1 MIGYHGEG
9 TTILA
14 VASPP
19 GRAPRGV
26 LRVSGPDAWEV
37 VASLLDNPVQPS
49 PRGYVSRNMYLGS
62 IQNEAPVQIAWMPGP
77 RSYTRE
83 DVVEIHTH
91 GSPVLLSLI
100 SDALQTR
107 GVYLAGPGEF
117 TRRAFLNGRIDLTQ
131 AEAVL
136 SLIHAQDE
144 SAHRQAHE
152 HLRGAL
158 HERILKHKEGLIH
171 VCAFAEA
178 AIDFSDQ
185 DIEVIDHDWV
195 TAEIRSAHEDVTNLL
210 HESRETAPAKE
221 GVRTLIAGRPNV
233 GKSSLLNRLIGRD
246 AAIVS
251 SIAGTTRDVVEGHLV
266 HKGVQFILRD
276 TAGVR
281 QTQDEL
287 ESEGVQRTM
296 DTARSAD
303 LILFI
308 MDASQ
313 PVTGED
319 IQLATDLPR
328 GLILPVINKCD
339 LAQKLRLDSLPSWVT
354 NREAIKVSAVTGEG
368 METLMAEIVT
378 ALESSKIGAASSAF
392 IVNSRQRGCLMR
404 AQESLS
410 RALESAGSGQS
421 LEFLSLD
428 LRDALDQLGEIV
440 GEVITDDLLN
450 VIFSEFCIGK

>member
-1 MIGYHGEG
+1 MIGYHGKG

-19 GRAPRGV
+19 GKAARGV
-26 LRVSGPDAWEV
+26 LRVSGPDAWEA
-37 VASLLDNPVQPS
+37 VASLLDTPDQP
-49 PRGYVSRNMYLGS
+49 PARGYVERKIRLDS
-62 IQNEAPVQIAWMPGP
+62 IQNKAPVQIAWMPGP
-77 RSYTRE
+77 RSYSRE
-83 DVVEIHTH
+83 DVVEIHTS

-100 SDALQTR
+100 SDALQAK

-136 SLIHAQDE
+136 NLIHAQDE
-144 SAHRQAHE
+144 TAHRQAQE

-158 HERILKHKEGLIH
+158 HERILKHKNGLVR

-185 DIEVIDHDWV
+185 DIEVIDHDWI

-210 HESRETAPAKE
+210 HESRETTPAKE
-221 GVRTLIAGRPNV
+221 GVRTLLAGRPNV
-233 GKSSLLNRLIGRD
+233 GKSSLLNRLVGRE

-251 SIAGTTRDVVEGHLV
+251 SIAGTTRDVVEGQLV
-266 HKGVQFILRD
+266 HEGIQFILRD

-281 QTQDEL
+281 QAQDEL
-287 ESEGVQRTM
+287 ESEGVERTM

-308 MDASQ
+308 MDASL
-313 PVTGED
+313 PMTDED
-319 IQLATDLPR
+319 IQLAADLPD
-328 GLILPVINKCD
+328 GLILSVINKCD
-339 LAQKLRLDSLPSWVT
+339 LEQELKLDLLPADLIKRDV
-354 NREAIKVSAVTGEG
+354 IKVSAATGEG
-368 METLMAEIVT
+368 LETLMGEMVT
-378 ALESSKIGAASSAF
+378 AIESNGATAGSAF
-392 IVNSRQRGCLMR
+392 TVNSRQRGCLMR
-404 AQESLS
+404 AQESLG
-410 RALESAGSGQS
+410 RALESAGSRES

-440 GEVITDDLLN
+440 GEVITDDLLD

>member
-1 MIGYHGEG
+1 MIGYHGIG

-19 GRAPRGV
+19 GKAPRGV
-26 LRVSGPDAWEV
+26 LRMSGPDAWEA
-37 VASLLDNPVQPS
+37 VASLLDTPNQP
-49 PRGYVSRNMYLGS
+49 PDRGYVERKIRLDS
-62 IQNEAPVQIAWMPGP
+62 IQNNAPVQIAWMPGP

-83 DVVEIHTH
+83 DVVEIHTY

-100 SDALQTR
+100 SDALQAR

-144 SAHRQAHE
+144 TSHRRAHE
-152 HLRGAL
+152 HLRGDL
-158 HERILKHKEGLIH
+158 HERILKHKEGLVR
-171 VCAFAEA
+171 VCAFTEA

-195 TAEIRSAHEDVTNLL
+195 TAEIRSAHEDVTTLL
-210 HESRETAPAKE
+210 HDSRETTPAKE

-233 GKSSLLNRLIGRD
+233 GKSSLLNRLVGRN

-251 SIAGTTRDVVEGHLV
+251 SIAGTTRDVVEGQLL
-266 HKGVQFILRD
+266 HKGVQFILHD

-281 QTQDEL
+281 QAQDEL
-287 ESEGVQRTM
+287 ESEGVERTM

-313 PVTGED
+313 PVTDED
-319 IQLATDLPR
+319 IQLATDLSE
-328 GLILPVINKCD
+328 GLILHVINKCD
-339 LAQKLRLDSLPSWVT
+339 LKQELILEPLPT
-354 NREAIKVSAVTGEG
+354 NSISREVIKVSAATGEG
-368 METLMAEIVT
+368 LDTLLGEMVAAI
-378 ALESSKIGAASSAF
+378 ESNGVAAGSAF
-392 IVNSRQRGCLMR
+392 TVNSRQRGCLMR
-404 AQESLS
+404 AQESLG

-440 GEVITDDLLN
+440 GEVITDDLLD